1 MATTEDKDEVKEL
14 LIDLGVNFQDK
25 EKLDVIKNSLKA
37 ISQLEEDIKLL
48 QESKLDGVE
57 DEITKRQKALD
68 VLKDTLKTQ
77 KEIEDEKKK
86 GKFDVE
92 KAKGAVGVA
101 KAVGDKV
108 GSAIKG
114 VLDLSWN
121 NLNDVL
127 KSSIKEFE
135 KVVDSSF
142 LTNDTTRKNAF
153 TYGMSAGQSY
163 GFEQAKSMLGITSD
177 ESLMYMNQTQTQQF
191 QRVMTK
197 YTEKYNQLYDQGF
210 FEKELEFQ
218 IARKE
223 FELDVKLAISQILVD
238 NKDLI
243 IDALNGIITM
253 VGWVSKI
260 SEGLHGSKVA
270 SVGDIVNNSNYSRNI
285 SVDNTF
291 NIQGEVSNE
300 SINKVGQLNTT
311 YWKNAIANL

>member
-92 KAKGAVGVA
+92 KAKGSIAVA
-101 KAVGDKV
+101 KEVGKKV

-114 VLDLSWN
+114 ILDLSWD
-121 NLNDVL
+121 NLSDVL
-127 KSSIKEFE
+127 KDSIEEFE

-142 LTNDTTRKNAF
+142 LTNATTRKNAF
-153 TYGMSAGQSY
+153 TYGMSASQSY
-163 GFEQAKSMLGITSD
+163 GFEKAKSMLGVTD

-243 IDALNGIITM
+243 IDALNGIITI
-253 VGWVSKI
+253 VGWVSQI
-260 SEGLHGSKVA
+260 SNALHGPKVA